1 MGTNVDL
8 ELPIAAEEAVAGDG
22 WTGGSTWILSRWD
35 TLNICPDA
43 NGSILGVEELPVIR
57 NKVIK
62 YSFEDAQMNF
72 TL

>member
-22 WTGGSTWILSRWD
+22 WAGGSTWILSRWD

-43 NGSILGVEELPVIR
+43 NGSILGVEELPE
-57 NKVIK
+57 IK
-62 YSFEDAQMNF
+62 DKLIKHTF
-72 TL
+72 